1 MDDHRQDHPDQK
13 DKRQPSPEERCIAG
27 SKVLLVRNYLTREHP
42 PPKPER
48 CLIQRVISTE
58 TLPTGNGPI
67 NGEQSNGEP
76 TSSLLQSNDEPT
88 INGGPTINGPINGKR
103 RTSLNAKLGLTL
115 TAAVAA
121 VGLWWYSTSN
131 NGNA

>member
-58 TLPTGNGPI
+58 TLPVPI
-67 NGEQSNGEP
+67 NVNSEQSNGEP
-76 TSSLLQSNDEPT
+76 TSSP
-88 INGGPTINGPINGKR
+88 INGDPINGDPTINGPINGKR